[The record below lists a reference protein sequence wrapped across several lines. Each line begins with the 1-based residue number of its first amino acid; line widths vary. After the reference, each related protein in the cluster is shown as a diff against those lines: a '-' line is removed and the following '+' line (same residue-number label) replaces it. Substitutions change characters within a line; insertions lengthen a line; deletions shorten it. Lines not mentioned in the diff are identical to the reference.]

1 MPRASL
7 PNEARWEGD
16 RIDQVIITKAGSDA
30 LKQSARKV
38 APGRRVGRHRP
49 VDSNVAE
56 RLASDDGQ
64 LDHGGRAMDAVLLS
78 GSGNQ
83 TLVAAIASL
92 LEVEVGEATI
102 ERFPDG
108 ECHVAVRRPVR
119 GDDVYIVQPTG
130 PPVDEHLVE
139 ALLLVDACRRGGA
152 ARITLVIPYFGYA
165 RQDRRRAPGEPL
177 ATRVVADLIGAVRA
191 DRVLTVDPHTTGLE
205 AFFGFALEAVSAVP
219 LLASR
224 LAPFLPP
231 DAVIVAPDLGAVRL
245 AERYA
250 ALLERPTAVVR
261 KHRLS
266 GSSVRVEEVVGEVA
280 GRTPVIVDDMITT
293 GATICAAAQEVRN
306 HGALPSLLVA
316 ATHAVLVGPAVQ
328 RLGELAVE
336 RLLVTDS
343 LPPHADIALPIDV
356 VSIDRLLADSIA
368 RLHDDEP
375 LDDLEPFA

>member
-1 MPRASL
+1 ML
-7 PNEARWEGD
+7 PSGSHLVADGSITEG
-16 RIDQVIITKAGSDA
+16 RGTG
-30 LKQSARKV
+30 L
-38 APGRRVGRHRP
+38 
-49 VDSNVAE
+49 
-56 RLASDDGQ
+56 
-64 LDHGGRAMDAVLLS
+64 VLLS
-78 GSGNQ
+78 GSGNR
-83 TLVAAIASL
+83 TLVGAVASL
-92 LEVEVGEATI
+92 LQVEIGEAAI

-108 ECHVAVRRPVR
+108 ECHVVVRCPVR

-152 ARITLVIPYFGYA
+152 MRITLVIPYFGYT
-165 RQDRRRAPGEPL
+165 RQDRRRAPGEPV
-177 ATRVVADLIGAVRA
+177 AARVVADLIGAVRA
-191 DRVLTVDPHTTGLE
+191 DRVLTVDPHTPGLE
-205 AFFGFALEAVSAVP
+205 ASFGIALETVSAVP

-224 LAPFLPP
+224 LAPLLPP

-250 ALLERPTAVVR
+250 ALLERPTVVVR

-293 GATICAAAQEVRN
+293 GATICAAAEAARS
-306 HGALPSLLVA
+306 HGALPSVFVV

-328 RLGELAVE
+328 RLRELPVE
-336 RLLVTDS
+336 HLLVTDS
-343 LPPHADIALPIDV
+343 LPPHTDVALPIDV